1 MKKRKKGQKKKSK
14 LTPFEKILYFITI
27 ILVISSPL
35 IVVFLKSTLSK
46 MNYDVEKIKKHAR
59 NNKPGFSGY
68 NDIRDELRNL
78 FERATSCPM
87 GLPGSIYEYWENT
100 YVFNNADLTY
110 EPSDENTGKLAA
122 MLAFLNNSDEDQDL
136 ITDEDWQE
144 IGHLVNYEAEDLPVN
159 ILQELMMVLV
169 SKGAY

>member
-1 MKKRKKGQKKKSK
+1 MKNIIEKKQVS
-14 LTPFEKILYFITI
+14 FYNNFIMTDI
-27 ILVISSPL
+27 GK
-35 IVVFLKSTLSK
+35 FLS
-46 MNYDVEKIKKHAR
+46 DVEKIKKHAR

-68 NDIRDELRNL
+68 NDIRDDIRNL

-100 YVFNNADLTY
+100 YVFNSTDLMY

-136 ITDEDWQE
+136 ISDEDWQE
-144 IGHLVNYEAEDLPVN
+144 IGRLVNYEAEDLPVN

>member
-1 MKKRKKGQKKKSK
+1 MTDIGK
-14 LTPFEKILYFITI
+14 
-27 ILVISSPL
+27 
-35 IVVFLKSTLSK
+35 FLS
-46 MNYDVEKIKKHAR
+46 DVEKVKKHAR

-68 NDIRDELRNL
+68 NDIRDDIRNL

-100 YVFNNADLTY
+100 YVFNSTDLMY

-136 ITDEDWQE
+136 ISDEDWQE
-144 IGHLVNYEAEDLPVN
+144 SGRLVNYEAEDLPVN

>member
-1 MKKRKKGQKKKSK
+1 MTDIGK
-14 LTPFEKILYFITI
+14 
-27 ILVISSPL
+27 
-35 IVVFLKSTLSK
+35 FLS
-46 MNYDVEKIKKHAR
+46 DVHKVKKHAR
-59 NNKPGFSGY
+59 NNKPGFSSY
-68 NDIRDELRNL
+68 KDSSDDIRNL

-100 YVFNNADLTY
+100 YVFNSTDLMY

-136 ITDEDWQE
+136 ISDEDWQE
-144 IGHLVNYEAEDLPVN
+144 IGRLVNYEAEDLPVN

>member
-1 MKKRKKGQKKKSK
+1 MKNIIEKKQVS
-14 LTPFEKILYFITI
+14 FYNNFIMTDI
-27 ILVISSPL
+27 GK
-35 IVVFLKSTLSK
+35 FLS
-46 MNYDVEKIKKHAR
+46 DVEKVKKHAR

-68 NDIRDELRNL
+68 NDIRDDIRNL

-100 YVFNNADLTY
+100 YVFNSTDLMY
-110 EPSDENTGKLAA
+110 EPSNENTGKLAA

-136 ITDEDWQE
+136 ISDEDWQE
-144 IGHLVNYEAEDLPVN
+144 IGRLVNYEAEDLPVN

>member
-1 MKKRKKGQKKKSK
+1 MTDIGK
-14 LTPFEKILYFITI
+14 
-27 ILVISSPL
+27 
-35 IVVFLKSTLSK
+35 FLS
-46 MNYDVEKIKKHAR
+46 DVEKIKKHAR

-100 YVFNNADLTY
+100 YVFNSTDLMY

-136 ITDEDWQE
+136 ISDEDWQE
-144 IGHLVNYEAEDLPVN
+144 IGRLVNYEAEDLPVN

>member
-1 MKKRKKGQKKKSK
+1 MTDIGK
-14 LTPFEKILYFITI
+14 L
-27 ILVISSPL
+27 
-35 IVVFLKSTLSK
+35 LS
-46 MNYDVEKIKKHAR
+46 DVEKIKKHAR

-136 ITDEDWQE
+136 ISDEDWQE

>member
-1 MKKRKKGQKKKSK
+1 MTDIGK
-14 LTPFEKILYFITI
+14 
-27 ILVISSPL
+27 
-35 IVVFLKSTLSK
+35 FLC
-46 MNYDVEKIKKHAR
+46 DVEKVKKHAR

-68 NDIRDELRNL
+68 NDIRDDIRNL

-100 YVFNNADLTY
+100 YVFNSTDLMY

-136 ITDEDWQE
+136 ISDEDWQE
-144 IGHLVNYEAEDLPVN
+144 IGRLVNYEAEDLPVN

>member
-1 MKKRKKGQKKKSK
+1 MKNIIEKKQVS
-14 LTPFEKILYFITI
+14 FYNNFIMTDI
-27 ILVISSPL
+27 GK
-35 IVVFLKSTLSK
+35 FLS
-46 MNYDVEKIKKHAR
+46 DVEKVKKHAR

-68 NDIRDELRNL
+68 NDIRDDIRNL

-100 YVFNNADLTY
+100 YVFNSTDLMY

-136 ITDEDWQE
+136 ISDEDWQE
-144 IGHLVNYEAEDLPVN
+144 IGRLVNYEAEDLPVN

>member
-1 MKKRKKGQKKKSK
+1 MGIIIEKKAFS
-14 LTPFEKILYFITI
+14 FYN
-27 ILVISSPL
+27 VL
-35 IVVFLKSTLSK
+35 IMTDIGKFLS
-46 MNYDVEKIKKHAR
+46 DVEKVKKHAR

-68 NDIRDELRNL
+68 NDIRDDIRNL

-100 YVFNNADLTY
+100 YVFNSSDLTY
-110 EPSDENTGKLAA
+110 EPSEENTGKLAA

-136 ITDEDWQE
+136 ITDQDWQE
-144 IGHLVNYEAEDLPVN
+144 IGRLVNYEAEDLPVN

>member
-1 MKKRKKGQKKKSK
+1 MKDIIEKKQVS
-14 LTPFEKILYFITI
+14 FYNNFIMTDI
-27 ILVISSPL
+27 GK
-35 IVVFLKSTLSK
+35 FLC
-46 MNYDVEKIKKHAR
+46 DVEKVKKHAR

-68 NDIRDELRNL
+68 NDIRDDIRNL

-100 YVFNNADLTY
+100 YVFNSTDLMY

-136 ITDEDWQE
+136 ISDEDWQE
-144 IGHLVNYEAEDLPVN
+144 IGRLVNYEAEDLPVN

>member
-1 MKKRKKGQKKKSK
+1 MTDIGK
-14 LTPFEKILYFITI
+14 
-27 ILVISSPL
+27 
-35 IVVFLKSTLSK
+35 FLS
-46 MNYDVEKIKKHAR
+46 DVEKVKKHAR
-59 NNKPGFSGY
+59 NNRPGFSGY
-68 NDIRDELRNL
+68 NDIRDDIRNL

-100 YVFNNADLTY
+100 YVFNNADLMY

-136 ITDEDWQE
+136 ISDEDWQE
-144 IGHLVNYEAEDLPVN
+144 IGRLVNYEAEDLPVN

>member
-1 MKKRKKGQKKKSK
+1 MGIIIEKKAFS
-14 LTPFEKILYFITI
+14 FYN
-27 ILVISSPL
+27 VL
-35 IVVFLKSTLSK
+35 IMTDIGKFLS
-46 MNYDVEKIKKHAR
+46 DVEKIKKHAR

-100 YVFNNADLTY
+100 YVFNSSDLTY

-136 ITDEDWQE
+136 ITDQDWQE
-144 IGHLVNYEAEDLPVN
+144 IGRLVNYEAEDLPVN

>member
-1 MKKRKKGQKKKSK
+1 MTDIGK
-14 LTPFEKILYFITI
+14 
-27 ILVISSPL
+27 
-35 IVVFLKSTLSK
+35 FLS
-46 MNYDVEKIKKHAR
+46 DVEKVKKHAR

-68 NDIRDELRNL
+68 NDIREDIRNL

-100 YVFNNADLTY
+100 YVFNSTDLMY

-136 ITDEDWQE
+136 ISDEDWQE
-144 IGHLVNYEAEDLPVN
+144 IGRLVNYEAEDLPVN

>member
-1 MKKRKKGQKKKSK
+1 MKNIIEKKQVS
-14 LTPFEKILYFITI
+14 FYNNFIMTDI
-27 ILVISSPL
+27 GK
-35 IVVFLKSTLSK
+35 FLS
-46 MNYDVEKIKKHAR
+46 DVEKVKKHAR

-68 NDIRDELRNL
+68 NDIRDDIRNL

-100 YVFNNADLTY
+100 YVFNSTDLMY

-136 ITDEDWQE
+136 ISDEDWQE
-144 IGHLVNYEAEDLPVN
+144 SGRLVNYEAEDLPVN

>member
-1 MKKRKKGQKKKSK
+1 MTDIGK
-14 LTPFEKILYFITI
+14 
-27 ILVISSPL
+27 
-35 IVVFLKSTLSK
+35 FLS
-46 MNYDVEKIKKHAR
+46 DVEKVKKHAR

-68 NDIRDELRNL
+68 NDIRDDIRNL

-100 YVFNNADLTY
+100 YVFNSTDLMY
-110 EPSDENTGKLAA
+110 EPSNENTGKLAA

-136 ITDEDWQE
+136 ISDEDWQE
-144 IGHLVNYEAEDLPVN
+144 IGRLVNYEAEDLPVN

>member
-1 MKKRKKGQKKKSK
+1 MTDIGK
-14 LTPFEKILYFITI
+14 
-27 ILVISSPL
+27 
-35 IVVFLKSTLSK
+35 FLS
-46 MNYDVEKIKKHAR
+46 DVEKVKKHAR

-68 NDIRDELRNL
+68 NDIRDDIRNL

-100 YVFNNADLTY
+100 YVFNSTDLMY

-136 ITDEDWQE
+136 ISDEDWQE
-144 IGHLVNYEAEDLPVN
+144 IGRLVNYEAEDLPVN

>member
-1 MKKRKKGQKKKSK
+1 MTDIGK
-14 LTPFEKILYFITI
+14 
-27 ILVISSPL
+27 
-35 IVVFLKSTLSK
+35 FLS
-46 MNYDVEKIKKHAR
+46 DVEKIKKHAR

-68 NDIRDELRNL
+68 NEIRDDIRNL

-100 YVFNNADLTY
+100 YVFNSTDLMY

-136 ITDEDWQE
+136 ISDEDWQE
-144 IGHLVNYEAEDLPVN
+144 IGRLVNYEAEDLPVN

>member
-1 MKKRKKGQKKKSK
+1 MKDIIEKKQVS
-14 LTPFEKILYFITI
+14 FYNNFIMTDI
-27 ILVISSPL
+27 GK
-35 IVVFLKSTLSK
+35 FLS
-46 MNYDVEKIKKHAR
+46 DVEKVKKHAR

-68 NDIRDELRNL
+68 NDIRDDIRNL

-100 YVFNNADLTY
+100 YVFNSTDLMY

-136 ITDEDWQE
+136 ISDEDWQE
-144 IGHLVNYEAEDLPVN
+144 IGRLVNYEAEDLPVN

>member
-1 MKKRKKGQKKKSK
+1 MTDIGK
-14 LTPFEKILYFITI
+14 
-27 ILVISSPL
+27 
-35 IVVFLKSTLSK
+35 FLS
-46 MNYDVEKIKKHAR
+46 DVEKVKKHAR

-68 NDIRDELRNL
+68 NDIRDDIRNL
-78 FERATSCPM
+78 FERATSCQM

-100 YVFNNADLTY
+100 YVFNSTDLMY

-136 ITDEDWQE
+136 ISDEDWQE
-144 IGHLVNYEAEDLPVN
+144 IGRLVNYEAEDLPVN

>member
-1 MKKRKKGQKKKSK
+1 MTDIGK
-14 LTPFEKILYFITI
+14 
-27 ILVISSPL
+27 
-35 IVVFLKSTLSK
+35 FLS
-46 MNYDVEKIKKHAR
+46 DVEKIKKYAR

-68 NDIRDELRNL
+68 NDIRDDIRNL
-78 FERATSCPM
+78 FERASSCSM

-100 YVFNNADLTY
+100 YVFNSPDLTY
-110 EPSDENTGKLAA
+110 EPGDENIGKLAA

-136 ITDEDWQE
+136 ISSEDWQE
-144 IGHLVNYEAEDLPVN
+144 LGRLVNYEAEDLPVD

>member
-1 MKKRKKGQKKKSK
+1 MTDIGK
-14 LTPFEKILYFITI
+14 
-27 ILVISSPL
+27 
-35 IVVFLKSTLSK
+35 FLS
-46 MNYDVEKIKKHAR
+46 DVEKVKKHAR
-59 NNKPGFSGY
+59 NNRPGFSGY
-68 NDIRDELRNL
+68 NDIRDDIRNL

-100 YVFNNADLTY
+100 YVFNSTDLMY

-136 ITDEDWQE
+136 ISDEDWQE
-144 IGHLVNYEAEDLPVN
+144 IGRLVNYEAEDLPVN

>member
-1 MKKRKKGQKKKSK
+1 MTDIGK
-14 LTPFEKILYFITI
+14 
-27 ILVISSPL
+27 
-35 IVVFLKSTLSK
+35 FLS
-46 MNYDVEKIKKHAR
+46 DVEKVKKHAR
-59 NNKPGFSGY
+59 NNKPEFSGY
-68 NDIRDELRNL
+68 NDIRDDIRNL

-100 YVFNNADLTY
+100 YVFNSTDLMY

-136 ITDEDWQE
+136 ISDEDWQE
-144 IGHLVNYEAEDLPVN
+144 IGRLVNYEAEDLPVN

>member
-1 MKKRKKGQKKKSK
+1 MTDIGK
-14 LTPFEKILYFITI
+14 
-27 ILVISSPL
+27 
-35 IVVFLKSTLSK
+35 FLS
-46 MNYDVEKIKKHAR
+46 DVEKIKKHAR

-68 NDIRDELRNL
+68 NDIRDEIRNL

-100 YVFNNADLTY
+100 YVFNSTDLMY

-136 ITDEDWQE
+136 ISDGDWQE
-144 IGHLVNYEAEDLPVN
+144 IGRLVNYEAEDLPVN